1 MGRKSIHLLLEVL
14 VLGLV
19 VGGAYAQPLQQD
31 PGPDGIVCVE
41 AENYDLYLE
50 RTNTWGLITEVANG
64 FAPPD
69 GFSGGFALQST
80 PTGLGAGG
88 GITSDIEERSP
99 QLDYAV
105 NFVKT
110 GTYYIWLLAYGMDG
124 NSDSCHAGLDGAV
137 VDTATVISGFN
148 GTHEWTNEL
157 MAGGRPTIEVTTTG
171 LHTFNIWMRET
182 GSTIDKI
189 LLTTNPDYTPTG
201 FGPAESIRGA
211 RLTASG
217 ASPADTAV
225 DVPRDVVLSWAP
237 GESAAAH
244 DVYFG
249 TAFEDVNTAS
259 RSNPL
264 GVLVSQGQ
272 DAESFELPG
281 VLEFA
286 QTYYWR
292 VDEVNAAP
300 DSTIFPGGVWSFTVE
315 PLAYPIQNITV
326 TASSTQVGS
335 APENT
340 VNGSGLDA
348 DDLHSADVDTMWLTA
363 MDAVDAAWI
372 QYEFDTVY
380 KLYELKVWNYN
391 VQFEIV
397 LGFGFK
403 DVTIEYS
410 ENGTDWIVLT
420 DTEFAKAPAADGYAS
435 NMIVDLGGVSARY
448 VRLTANDNWGMLTQ
462 YGLSEVRFTHIP
474 IYAREPMPASGQQGV
489 DVSATLN
496 WRAGREAASH
506 EVYLSTDQAA
516 VADGSALVDTIT
528 ERSYNPGGL
537 DFGQTYY
544 WKIVEV
550 NEAEAISAWEGD
562 IWDFST
568 QEYVLVEDFESYDDA
583 DNRVY
588 ETWVDGWVNETGS
601 TVGYLEAPFTEQT
614 ITHGGFQSMPLQYNN
629 VDSPWYSEA
638 ERTFAAPQNWAANG
652 ADTLLVHF
660 RGNPVAFLERADGS
674 MVIGAAGADI
684 WSTADEFRLV
694 SKSLT
699 GDASIVVRVDSIV
712 ERDPWTKA
720 GVMIRESLDAGS
732 KFAAVYITPG
742 NGCRFHTR
750 VASNVDATSDTSVAT
765 PEQMAIT
772 APYWVKLER
781 SGNEFSG
788 FYSADGNSW
797 TAMSWNPQTISMLG
811 TIHIGLAVT
820 SHSAGNPTSVEFSG
834 VTTTGNV
841 TGSWEMATIGVAQPS
856 NDPESVYVAVT
867 DGAGHTAMVTHPDP
881 EAATLA
887 QWQEWPIPLDALSAA
902 GVNLNSVKAM
912 SIGVGDRDNP
922 QAGGTGLL
930 YIDDILVGHPAGVA
944 EPATE

>member
-1 MGRKSIHLLLEVL
+1 MGRKLIHVFLGVL

-19 VGGAYAQPLQQD
+19 VGMANAAPLQQD
-31 PGPDGIVCVE
+31 PGPDGIVSVE

-50 RTNTWGLITEVANG
+50 RTNTWVLITEVANG
-64 FAPPD
+64 FVPPD

-80 PTGLGAGG
+80 PTGLAEGG
-88 GITSDIEERSP
+88 GITSDIEDRSP
-99 QLDYAV
+99 QLDYAI

-148 GTHEWTNEL
+148 GSHAWTSEL
-157 MAGGRPTIEVTTTG
+157 MAGGRPTIDVTTMG

-189 LLTTNPDYTPTG
+189 ILTTNPDYTPTD

-225 DVPRDVVLSWAP
+225 DVPRDVVLGWTP

-249 TAFEDVNTAS
+249 TVFEDVNMAS

-300 DSTIFPGGVWSFTVE
+300 DSMVFPGGVWSFTVE
-315 PLAYPIQNITV
+315 PLAYPIENIAV
-326 TASSTQVGS
+326 TASSTQAGS
-335 APENT
+335 PPENT

-348 DDLHSADVDTMWLTA
+348 DDLHSDDADAMWVTA
-363 MDAVDAAWI
+363 VDAVDVAWI

-380 KLYELKVWNYN
+380 KLHELTVWNYN
-391 VQFEIV
+391 VQFEVV

-410 ENGTDWIVLT
+410 KNGEDWTALADV
-420 DTEFAKAPAADGYAS
+420 EFAKAPAADGYAS
-435 NMIVDLGGVSARY
+435 DTIIDMGGVSARY

-462 YGLSEVRFTHIP
+462 YGLSEVRFSYTP
-474 IYAREPMPASGQQGV
+474 VQAREPMPVSGAVGV
-489 DVSATLN
+489 SVDSILN

-506 EVYLSTDQAA
+506 EVYFGTDQAA
-516 VADGSALVDTIT
+516 VADGSALVDTVT

-537 DFGQTYY
+537 DFGQSYY
-544 WKIVEV
+544 WRIVEV
-550 NEAEAISAWEGD
+550 NEAEAISAWEGS
-562 IWDFST
+562 IWSFST

-583 DNRVY
+583 ENRIF
-588 ETWVDGWVNETGS
+588 ETWIDGWVNETGS
-601 TVGYLEAPFTEQT
+601 TVGYFEAPFAEQT
-614 ITHGGFQSMPLQYNN
+614 ITYGGFQSMPLQYNN
-629 VDSPWYSEA
+629 ADSPWYSEA
-638 ERTFAAPQNWAANG
+638 ERTFASPQNWAANG
-652 ADTLLVHF
+652 ADTLLLHF
-660 RGNPVAFLERADGS
+660 RGNPAAFLEGADGGI
-674 MVIGAAGADI
+674 VIGAAGTDI
-684 WSTADEFRLV
+684 WGTADEFRFV
-694 SKSLT
+694 YKALT
-699 GDASIVVRVDSIV
+699 GDASIVVRIDSIV
-712 ERDPWTKA
+712 EQDPWTKA
-720 GVMIRESLDAGS
+720 GVMIRESLEAGS
-732 KFAAVYITPG
+732 KFAAVYITPA

-788 FYSADGNSW
+788 FYSADGSSW

-820 SHSAGNPTSVEFSG
+820 SHSAGNPTSAEFSG
-834 VTTTGNV
+834 MATTGNV
-841 TGSWEMATIGVAQPS
+841 TGDWEVVAIGVAQPG

-867 DGAGHTAMVTHPDP
+867 DGAGHTAVMIHPDP
-881 EAATLA
+881 EATTLA
-887 QWQEWPIPLDALSAA
+887 QWQEWAVSLDTLSAA
-902 GVNLNSVKAM
+902 GVNLAGIKTL
-912 SIGVGDRDNP
+912 SIGVGNPDNP
-922 QAGGTGLL
+922 QAGGTGTL
-930 YIDDILVGHPAGVA
+930 YIDDVLVGHPAAAV
-944 EPATE
+944 E